1 MTKQIQYD
9 FVEVDTSDKSE
20 LRKQESSG
28 FEIYGVSRDLREGHV
43 SYLKMR
49 RPLGKEGKK

>member
-1 MTKQIQYD
+1 MKQIVYEYIEID
-9 FVEVDTSDKSE
+9 STAKFE
-20 LRKQESSG
+20 LREKESAG

>member
-1 MTKQIQYD
+1 MMKIVYD
-9 FVEVDTSDKSE
+9 YIEIDSTDKAE

-43 SYLKMR
+43 SLLKLR
-49 RPLGKEGKK
+49 RPVRSGKEKS

>member
-1 MTKQIQYD
+1 MMKITYD
-9 FVEVDTSDKSE
+9 YIEVDASDKSE

-49 RPLGKEGKK
+49 RPITKGRTA